1 MKILIVDDKDENLY
15 LLETIL
21 KGVGYEVVSAVNGVE
36 ALEKLRAEG
45 FDMIIADILMPVMDG
60 FRLCRQVKG
69 NEQLKDIPFVF
80 YTATYTDRKDEELAL
95 KTGADKFIRK
105 PIESDKFIKIV
116 QGVFEDVKKGKIEP
130 NKPVLEEKEIHKLY
144 SERLVNK
151 MEKKMLELK
160 GEITERKRAEE
171 ELKQSHEKL
180 GKVLRETINA
190 LASTVE
196 KRDPYT
202 AGHQQRVTQLA
213 CAIAKEMGFSKDEI
227 DGIRLAGAIHDIG
240 KIHLPAEILS
250 KPGRI
255 SEIEFSMIKAHPQ
268 VGHDILRIIEFPWP
282 IALIVLQHHERV
294 NGSGYPSGLSGEE
307 ILPEARVLA
316 VADVVE
322 AMASHRPYRPTF
334 GIDKALEEISQNK
347 GVLYDLK
354 VVDACLRL
362 FSEKGFKFKQ
372 KMKAAI
378 FA

>member
-15 LLETIL
+15 LLETML
-21 KGVGYEVVSAVNGVE
+21 KGNGYEVVSAVNGAE

-45 FDMIIADILMPVMDG
+45 FDMIITDILMPVMDG
-60 FRLCRQVKG
+60 FRLCREVKR
-69 NEQLKDIPFVF
+69 NEELKDIPFVF
-80 YTATYTDRKDEELAL
+80 YTATYTDRQDEELAL

-105 PIESDKFIKIV
+105 PIEPDKFIKIV
-116 QGVFEDVKKGKIEP
+116 QGVIEDVEKGKIEP
-130 NKPVLEEKEIHKLY
+130 KKPILEEKEICKLY

-151 MEKKMLELK
+151 LEKKTLDLK

-202 AGHQQRVTQLA
+202 AGHQQRVAQLA

-240 KIHLPAEILS
+240 KIHVPAEILS
-250 KPGRI
+250 KPGRV

-268 VGHDILRIIEFPWP
+268 VGHDILRSIEFPWP
-282 IALIVLQHHERV
+282 IAPIVLQHHERV
-294 NGSGYPSGLSGEE
+294 DGSGYPSGLSGEE
-307 ILPEARVLA
+307 ILLEARVLA

-322 AMASHRPYRPTF
+322 AMASHRPYRPAF
-334 GIDKALEEISQNK
+334 GIDKALDEISQNK
-347 GVLYDLK
+347 GVLYHLK

-362 FSEKGFKFKQ
+362 FTEKGFKFK
-372 KMKAAI
+372 
-378 FA
+378 